1 MWNQSVN
8 YLVYNLFGMSG
19 KIADAIHFFIY
30 DSIKIL
36 ALVLAIVYLISFMQ
50 TYIKTET
57 VRDFIQGKS
66 QFVGNLLAAIFGIL
80 TPFCSCSSI
89 PLFLGFT
96 QARIPRS
103 ATFSFLIS
111 SPMNNEI
118 AIAILF
124 ATFGWKIAALYTLF
138 GLLTAIAGGYIVGKV
153 SRDKDILIKIPYTKQ
168 VEDAHFVKLAFK
180 KRLNEAWKNAVTIMK
195 DIYLYVFLGIAV
207 GAVIHGFVPSDF
219 IVKYAGKDNPFAVLI
234 AVIAGIPMY
243 AGASTIAPLIQPLAA
258 KGMMMGT
265 ALSFMMAIVALSLP
279 EAMILKKIL
288 SWRLI
293 VLFFSIVGV
302 GIILVGYLFNIILH

>member
-1 MWNQSVN
+1 MWNEAVN
-8 YLVYNLFGMSG
+8 YLVFDLFNMSG
-19 KIADAIHFFIY
+19 NVANSVHFFIY

-36 ALVLAIVYLISFMQ
+36 ALVLVIVYIISFIQ
-50 TYIKTET
+50 TYIDTET
-57 VRDFIQGKS
+57 VRNFIQGKS
-66 QFVGNLLAAIFGIL
+66 KFVGNLLAAIFGVL

-124 ATFGWKIAALYTLF
+124 ATFGWKIALLYTLF
-138 GLLTAIAGGYIVGKV
+138 GLATAIIGGFIVDKV
-153 SRDKDILIKIPYTKQ
+153 SRDEDILINIPYMKQ
-168 VEDAHFVKLAFK
+168 VHETSFIKLVFK
-180 KRLNEAWKNAVTIMK
+180 KRIIDAWGNAVKIMK
-195 DIYLYVFLGIAV
+195 DIYLYVFAGIFV
-207 GAVIHGFVPSDF
+207 GALIHGFVPADL
-219 IVKYAGKDNPFAVLI
+219 ITKYAGSDNPFAVFI
-234 AVIAGIPMY
+234 AVLAGIPMY
-243 AGASTIAPLIQPLAA
+243 AGASTVAPLIEPLTS
-258 KGMMMGT
+258 KGMLMGT

-279 EAMILKKIL
+279 EAMILKKVM

-293 VLFFSIVGV
+293 MLFFSIVGT
-302 GIILVGYLFNIILH
+302 GIILVGYLFNAIL

>member
-1 MWNQSVN
+1 MWLKTVD
-8 YLVYNLFGMSG
+8 YLVYELFNMSG
-19 KIADAIHFFIY
+19 RLADAIHFFIY

-36 ALVLAIVYLISFMQ
+36 TLVLVIIYMISFIQ
-50 TYIKTET
+50 TFIKTET
-57 VRDFIQGKS
+57 VRDFIRGKS
-66 QFVGNLLAAIFGIL
+66 QFVGNLLAAIFGVL

-124 ATFGWKIAALYTLF
+124 ATFGWKIAAIYTIF
-138 GLLTAIAGGYIVGKV
+138 GLLTAIIGGYIIGKI
-153 SRDKDILIKIPYTKQ
+153 SRDEDILIKIPYAEH
-168 VEDAHFVKLAFK
+168 VGEAHFEKVQFK
-180 KRLNEAWKNAVTIMK
+180 KRLSDAWKNALQIMK
-195 DIYLYVFLGIAV
+195 DIYLYVIAGITIVAM
-207 GAVIHGFVPSDF
+207 IHGFVPADF
-219 IVKYAGKDNPFAVLI
+219 IAKYAGAENPLAVFV

-243 AGASTIAPLIQPLAA
+243 AGASTIAPLIAPLTA
-258 KGMMMGT
+258 KGMLMGT
-265 ALSFMMAIVALSLP
+265 ALSFMMAVVALSLP
-279 EAMILKKIL
+279 EAMILKKVM

-293 VLFFSIVGV
+293 GLFFGIVGT
-302 GIILVGYLFNIILH
+302 GIILVGYLFNIIL

>member
-1 MWNQSVN
+1 MWLKTVD
-8 YLVYNLFGMSG
+8 YLVYELFNMSG
-19 KIADAIHFFIY
+19 RLADAIHFFIY

-36 ALVLAIVYLISFMQ
+36 TLVLVIIYMISFIQ
-50 TYIKTET
+50 TFIKTET
-57 VRDFIQGKS
+57 VRDFIRGKS
-66 QFVGNLLAAIFGIL
+66 QFVGNLLAAIFGVL

-124 ATFGWKIAALYTLF
+124 ATFGWKIAAIYTIF
-138 GLLTAIAGGYIVGKV
+138 GLLTAIIGGYIIGKI
-153 SRDKDILIKIPYTKQ
+153 SRDEDILIKIPYAEH
-168 VEDAHFVKLAFK
+168 VGEAHFEKVQFK
-180 KRLNEAWKNAVTIMK
+180 KRLSDAWKNALQIMK
-195 DIYLYVFLGIAV
+195 DIYLYVIAGITI
-207 GAVIHGFVPSDF
+207 GAMIHGFVPADF
-219 IVKYAGKDNPFAVLI
+219 IAKYAGAENPLAVFV

-243 AGASTIAPLIQPLAA
+243 AGASTIAPLIAPLTA
-258 KGMMMGT
+258 KGMLMGT
-265 ALSFMMAIVALSLP
+265 ALSFMMAVVALSLP
-279 EAMILKKIL
+279 EAMILKKVM

-293 VLFFSIVGV
+293 GLFFGIVGT
-302 GIILVGYLFNIILH
+302 GIILVGYLFNIIL

>member
-1 MWNQSVN
+1 MWLSSVD
-8 YLVYNLFGMSG
+8 YFVYEFLGMSG
-19 KIADAIHFFIY
+19 SFANALHFFIY
-30 DSIKIL
+30 DSVKIL
-36 ALVLAIVYLISFMQ
+36 TLVLVIIYAISFMQ

-57 VRDFIQGKS
+57 VRDFIKGKS
-66 QFVGNLLAAIFGIL
+66 QFVGNLFAAIFGIL

-124 ATFGWKIAALYTLF
+124 ATFGWKIAFMYTFF
-138 GLLTAIAGGYIVGKV
+138 GVITAVIGGYIVGIV
-153 SRDKDILIKIPYTKQ
+153 SKDEDILIKIPYM
-168 VEDAHFVKLAFK
+168 EHDGEAHFEKLAFK
-180 KRLNEAWKNAVTIMK
+180 KRVVDAWKNAVQIIK
-195 DIYLYVFLGIAV
+195 EIYLYVIAGISI
-207 GAVIHGFVPSDF
+207 GAVIHGFVPADF
-219 IVKYAGKDNPFAVLI
+219 IAKYAGAENPFAVLI

-243 AGASTIAPLIQPLAA
+243 AGASTIAPLIEPLTG
-258 KGMMMGT
+258 KGMLMGT
-265 ALSFMMAIVALSLP
+265 ALSFMMAVVALSLP
-279 EAMILKKIL
+279 EAMILKKVM

-293 VLFFSIVGV
+293 GLFFGIVGI
-302 GIILVGYLFNIILH
+302 GIILVGYLFNAIL

>member
-1 MWNQSVN
+1 MWLNFVD
-8 YLVYNLFGMSG
+8 YLVYDLLSMSG
-19 KIADAIHFFIY
+19 RFADSLHFFIY
-30 DSIKIL
+30 DSVKIL
-36 ALVLAIVYLISFMQ
+36 TLVLVIIYLISFMQ

-57 VRDFIQGKS
+57 VRDFIKGKS
-66 QFVGNLLAAIFGIL
+66 QFVGNLLAAIFGVL

-124 ATFGWKIAALYTLF
+124 ATFGWKIAFIYTLF
-138 GLLTAIAGGYIVGKV
+138 GLITAVIGGYVIGKV
-153 SRDKDILIKIPYTKQ
+153 SRDDDILINIPYMDSAS
-168 VEDAHFVKLAFK
+168 EAHFEKLRFY
-180 KRLNEAWKNAVTIMK
+180 KRLNDAWKNALGVMK
-195 DIYLYVFLGIAV
+195 DIYLYVFAGITI
-207 GAVIHGFVPSDF
+207 GAVIHGFVPADF
-219 IVKYAGKDNPFAVLI
+219 ISKYAGEDNPFAVLI

-243 AGASTIAPLIQPLAA
+243 SGASTVAPLIAPLTA
-258 KGMMMGT
+258 KGMLMGT

-279 EAMILKKIL
+279 EAMILKKVM

-293 VLFFSIVGV
+293 GLFFGIVGI
-302 GIILVGYLFNIILH
+302 GIILVGYLFNIIL

>member
-1 MWNQSVN
+1 MWNEAVN
-8 YLVYNLFGMSG
+8 YLVYNLFNLSG
-19 KIADAIHFFIY
+19 NIAGSIHFFIY

-36 ALVLAIVYLISFMQ
+36 ALVLVIVYLISFIQ
-50 TYIKTET
+50 TYIDTET
-57 VRDFIQGKS
+57 IRNYIQGKS
-66 QFVGNLLAAIFGIL
+66 KFVGNLLAAIFGVL

-124 ATFGWKIAALYTLF
+124 ATFGWKIALLYTLF
-138 GLLTAIAGGYIVGKV
+138 GLTTAIIGGFIVDKV
-153 SRDKDILIKIPYTKQ
+153 SRDEDILIKIPHIQQ
-168 VEDAHFVKLAFK
+168 VQDASFIKLVFK
-180 KRLNEAWKNAVTIMK
+180 KRLSDAWESAMKIMK
-195 DIYLYVFLGIAV
+195 DIYLYVFAGIAI
-207 GAVIHGFVPSDF
+207 GAIIHGFVPADL
-219 IVKYAGKDNPFAVLI
+219 ITKYAGSSNPFAVFI

-243 AGASTIAPLIQPLAA
+243 AGASTIAPLIEPLTS
-258 KGMMMGT
+258 KGMLMGT

-279 EAMILKKIL
+279 EAMILKKVL

-293 VLFFSIVGV
+293 MLFFSIVGT
-302 GIILVGYLFNIILH
+302 GIILVGYIFNAIL

>member
-1 MWNQSVN
+1 MWNETVN
-8 YLVYNLFGMSG
+8 YLVFDLLGMSG
-19 KIADAIHFFIY
+19 SFAKSVHFFIY

-36 ALVLAIVYLISFMQ
+36 TLVLVIVYVISFIQ
-50 TYIKTET
+50 TYISTET

-66 QFVGNLLAAIFGIL
+66 KFMGNLLAAIFGIL

-124 ATFGWKIAALYTLF
+124 ATFGWKIALLYTLF
-138 GLLTAIAGGYIVGKV
+138 GLATAVIGGFIVDIV
-153 SRDKDILIKIPYTKQ
+153 SRDEDILINIPYMKQ
-168 VEDAHFVKLAFK
+168 VHSASFIKLVFK
-180 KRLNEAWKNAVTIMK
+180 KRLKDAWENSIKIMK
-195 DIYLYVFLGIAV
+195 DIYLYVFAGIAV
-207 GAVIHGFVPSDF
+207 GAIIHGFVPADF
-219 IVKYAGKDNPFAVLI
+219 IIKYAGSNNPFAVFV

-243 AGASTIAPLIQPLAA
+243 AGASTIAPLIEPLTS
-258 KGMMMGT
+258 KGMLVGT
-265 ALSFMMAIVALSLP
+265 ALSFMMAVVALSLP
-279 EAMILKKIL
+279 EAMILKKVM

-293 VLFFSIVGV
+293 MLFFGIVGT
-302 GIILVGYLFNIILH
+302 GIILVGYLFNAIL